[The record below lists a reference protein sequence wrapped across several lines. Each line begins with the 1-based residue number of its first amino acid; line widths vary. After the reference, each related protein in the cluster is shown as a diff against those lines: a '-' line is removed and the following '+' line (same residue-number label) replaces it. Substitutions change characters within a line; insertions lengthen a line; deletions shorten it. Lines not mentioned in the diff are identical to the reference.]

1 MKTTPKRKRRGFTL
15 IEMSVAI
22 MMGLAIGTMIL
33 ALFNQQLAF
42 LKIFKAQGFLTEEAP
57 IVSTYV
63 SRLVGKADRFRLHDS
78 VADALSGANPRLTES
93 PVAVLNFRQ
102 PDGTMRATILSFEN
116 RGSGLALYYYVVPVT
131 GVLGEPLWAVT
142 KAPSKVAFR
151 MDSGVLRMI
160 LTGPNLEEIIYS
172 GTMQQ

>member
-1 MKTTPKRKRRGFTL
+1 MKSSSKRTRRGFTL
-15 IEMSVAI
+15 IELSIAI
-22 MMGLAIGTMIL
+22 MMGLATGTMVL

-57 IVSTYV
+57 IISSYV

-93 PVAVLNFRQ
+93 PVVVLNFRQ
-102 PDGTMRATILSFEN
+102 PDGSMRATILSFEDK
-116 RGSGLALYYYVVPVT
+116 GSGLALYYYVVPVT
-131 GVLGEPLWAVT
+131 GVLGAPLWAVT
-142 KAPSKVAFR
+142 KTPSKVVFR
-151 MDSGVLRMI
+151 VDSGVLRMI
-160 LTGPNLEEIIYS
+160 LTGPNAEEIIYS

>member
-1 MKTTPKRKRRGFTL
+1 MKSISKRARRGFTL
-15 IEMSVAI
+15 IELSIAI
-22 MMGLAIGTMIL
+22 MMGLATGTMVL

-42 LKIFKAQGFLTEEAP
+42 LQIFKAQGFLTEEAP
-57 IVSTYV
+57 IISTYV

-78 VADALSGANPRLTES
+78 VADALSGINPRLTES
-93 PVAVLNFRQ
+93 PVVVLNFRQ

-116 RGSGLALYYYVVPVT
+116 QGSGLALYYYVVPVT
-131 GVLGEPLWAVT
+131 GVLGTPLWAVT

-151 MDSGVLRMI
+151 MDAGVLRMI

-172 GTMQQ
+172 GTMLQ